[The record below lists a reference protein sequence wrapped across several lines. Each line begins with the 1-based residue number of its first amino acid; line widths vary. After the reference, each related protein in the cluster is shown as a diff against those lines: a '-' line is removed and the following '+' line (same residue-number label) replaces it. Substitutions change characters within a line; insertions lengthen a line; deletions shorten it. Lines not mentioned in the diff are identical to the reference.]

1 MGMGTMTAT
10 ARTTVSLSKAMK
22 NHLESLAKSR
32 QMSLGAALD
41 TIVYH
46 QNPETFNTLPVVVMQ
61 GNTPLI
67 CSPCP
72 KSQTSSDSENST
84 SIPAEPSAI
93 GDPSA
98 DSAPLL

>member
-1 MGMGTMTAT
+1 MGTMTAT
-10 ARTTVSLSKAMK
+10 TRSTVSLSKAMK
-22 NHLESLAKSR
+22 NHLELLAKSR

-46 QNPETFNTLPVVVMQ
+46 QSVEAFSRLPVVMMQ

-67 CSPCP
+67 CSPST
-72 KSQTSSDSENST
+72 KLQGSSDFANST
-84 SIPAEPSAI
+84 PTPAEPSAI